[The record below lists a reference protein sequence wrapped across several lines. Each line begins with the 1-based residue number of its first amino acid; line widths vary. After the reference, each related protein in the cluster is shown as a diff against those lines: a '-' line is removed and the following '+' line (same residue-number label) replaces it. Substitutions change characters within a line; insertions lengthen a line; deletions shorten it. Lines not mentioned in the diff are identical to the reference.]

1 MKRLLVAEELSHDP
15 ATQRRSDAVRACASH
30 LAKALHLPID
40 LVHVDDFDFSPI
52 QGRPLEE
59 LLSVMVNEIGANLEE
74 VANKMKPKARPVL
87 LADNPR
93 DGLIDLLSGRTYQ
106 LAVLGTAGRKG
117 LGRIFLGSV
126 AEEVIRQSL
135 VPVAVLGPEAQKK
148 TWKPSKKPK
157 ILFGTDLSPAS
168 KPARMAAIS
177 LAKAMGAEV
186 EILNCL
192 YEGLHPVLQTA
203 FSSPSAERELASLHT
218 RLDSDARELLEREL
232 KAFQKA
238 KIKAT
243 THLDTRA
250 MSASNAVLRTLR
262 QGHHDLVVLGSHSRS
277 FLRGAVLGRTVR
289 DVLLQSPVPVVVA
302 RDRSKKR

>member
-15 ATQRRSDAVRACASH
+15 KTKRRSEAVRA
-30 LAKALHLPID
+30 LAAQIGKALRLPTD

-52 QGRPLEE
+52 QGRSLEE
-59 LLSVMVNEIGANLEE
+59 LLSVMVNEIGTELET
-74 VANKMKPKARPVL
+74 VAKKMKPKARPVL

-93 DGLIDLLSGRTYQ
+93 DGLIDLLTGRTYQ
-106 LAVLGTAGRKG
+106 MGVLGTAGRKG

-126 AEEVIRQSL
+126 AEEVIRESL

-148 TWKPSKKPK
+148 PWKPSKKPK

-168 KPARMAAIS
+168 RPARVAAMQ
-177 LAKAMGAEV
+177 LAKALGAEV
-186 EILNCL
+186 VILNCL

-203 FSSPSAERELASLHT
+203 FSSPSAERDLAQLHT

-232 KAFQKA
+232 KVFQKA
-238 KIKAT
+238 KVNAT
-243 THLDTRA
+243 AHLDTRA
-250 MSASNAVLRTLR
+250 MSASSAVLRALR

-302 RDRSKKR
+302 RDRSQKR